1 MDVVC
6 ELSLIDFLCRIM
18 FRILLGLLV
27 ALPCLGQVEGA
38 RPSPLAMTTVRYKD
52 AYVKITYS
60 CPAKKGR
67 AIFGELVPFN
77 QVWRT
82 GANEAT
88 EWTSTRDMEINGQLL
103 PAGTYSLFTIPQ
115 PNQWTVIFNS
125 DVGQWGSYNY
135 NAKLDVLRLEVP
147 VQMLRDESFERF
159 TIEAKPRN
167 DQADIRLAWDQV
179 SILLQLQFKEPKP

>member
-1 MDVVC
+1 MVC
-6 ELSLIDFLCRIM
+6 DFTLIDFLCRSM
-18 FRILLGLLV
+18 LRILLGLLV
-27 ALPCLGQVEGA
+27 SLPCLGQTDAV

-52 AYVKITYS
+52 TYVKITYS
-60 CPAKKGR
+60 RPTKKGR
-67 AIFGELVPFN
+67 AIFGHLVPYG

-88 EWTSTRDMEINGQLL
+88 EWTTTRDIEINGQLL
-103 PAGTYSLFTIPQ
+103 PAGTYSFFTIPQ
-115 PNQWTVIFNS
+115 PERWMIIFNS
-125 DVGQWGSYNY
+125 DLGQWGSYNY
-135 NAKLDVLRLEVP
+135 NPKLDVLRLDVP
-147 VQMLRDESFERF
+147 VQQLKDESFERF